1 MKNYMIVERPV
12 AQERVVIS
20 TSFKTHTKIVVE
32 NRNNLTK
39 LRQLIKDEFPFRTVF
54 DPFYLRLEVHGN
66 IPIDRLAILTTRAG
80 LSKAKITYTSP
91 TIYDVY
97 EFDGEKL

>member
-1 MKNYMIVERPV
+1 MKSYMIVNRPV

-20 TSFKTHTKIVVE
+20 TPFNRPTKIVVE
-32 NRNNLTK
+32 NRGALTK
-39 LRQLIKDEFPFRTVF
+39 LRQLIKDEFQFKTVF
-54 DPFYLRLEVHGN
+54 VPFYLRLEVRGN
-66 IPIDRLAILTTRAG
+66 IPVDRLAILITRAG

>member
-1 MKNYMIVERPV
+1 MKSYMIVNRPV

-20 TSFKTHTKIVVE
+20 TSFNAPTKIVVE
-32 NRNNLTK
+32 NRDALTK
-39 LRQLIKDEFPFRTVF
+39 LRQLIKDEFRFKTVF
-54 DPFYLRLEVHGN
+54 DPFYLRLEVRGN